1 MSRSRRLAAGTLS
14 TPLAVAVS
22 LVTFAAAAATA
33 AQPSPDGSVQ
43 LEVAGV
49 LPMPE
54 GTSSILV
61 LREKGARTLLP
72 LIVPGADAEELG
84 GRLGARRPPE
94 LLGEAIR
101 ALGAEVRQVEIAA
114 AEETAGSARVR
125 LAQGHRELELAGRTA
140 ESVVL
145 AVAAGAP
152 IVTTR
157 RVLDERGLTPEDLDR
172 AKERMGGPG
181 HAKAQRL

>member
-1 MSRSRRLAAGTLS
+1 MRRSRLAAGMLS
-14 TPLAVAVS
+14 TPLAVGVS
-22 LVTFAAAAATA
+22 LVTFAAAAATPA
-33 AQPSPDGSVQ
+33 PPAPAGTVQ

-84 GRLGARRPPE
+84 GRLVARRAPE

-101 ALGAEVRQVEIAA
+101 ALGAEVREVEIAA
-114 AEETAGSARVR
+114 AAETAGSARVR
-125 LAQGHRELELAGRTA
+125 LAQGQRRVELAGRAA
-140 ESVVL
+140 ESVEL

-157 RVLDERGLTPEDLDR
+157 RLLDEQGLTPEDLAR
-172 AKERMGGPG
+172 AKERMGSPG
-181 HAKAQRL
+181 LAKAQRL